1 MSNQKLRTTDSFEVE
16 GSMEK
21 KKMSRNNAGTAFA
34 ELQRKMCRKDCGYRR
49 LNEKLSEE
57 CGVIGITG
65 VDEDQLSTLL
75 YFGLISLQHR
85 GQEAAGIAVLDEKI
99 DHYKDVG
106 LVQEIFTERRLK
118 KLRGRIGV
126 GHVRYSTAGD
136 SLLQNAQP
144 LVVRAM
150 GGMLALAHNGN
161 LINAME
167 IRTSLQENG
176 AVFQTTIDTEVI
188 ASLIARNMSKGVVES
203 ISDALRQ
210 CKGSFSLAIIIDGKL
225 VAARDPYGMR
235 PLSLGKFEGGG
246 YIVASET
253 CAFDVC
259 GATYVRD
266 ILPGEILVIDGDRL
280 ESHRYETA
288 DFSAMCSF
296 EYVYFAMPE
305 SSIEGKNVF
314 LTRKNAGKMLYR
326 ENPTDADMV
335 MAVPDSGIA
344 AAIGYAEE
352 SGIPFDL
359 GMIKN
364 KYLGRTFIQPSQ
376 ELRELA
382 VHLKLN
388 VLKENIAGKRVIMID
403 DSIVRGTTMKKL
415 SGMLRKAG
423 AKEVHVRICSPPVTH
438 PCYFGIDTP
447 SRENLVGANY
457 TVEEIRQMI
466 GADSLTFLSAE
477 GLFEAIGLDR
487 RHLCSGCFGGTY
499 PMEVP
504 ENMDKFILEKC

>member
-1 MSNQKLRTTDSFEVE
+1 MKYKCGCRARFGE
-16 GSMEK
+16 GSNCCAGESSVIFDREK
-21 KKMSRNNAGTAFA
+21 FA
-34 ELQRKMCRKDCGYRR
+34 D
-49 LNEKLSEE
+49 E

-65 VDEDQLSTLL
+65 VEEDRLSTLL

-85 GQEAAGIAVLDEKI
+85 GQEAAGIAVLNEKI
-99 DHYKDVG
+99 DYFKEVG
-106 LVQEIFTERRLK
+106 LVQEMFTDRTLRKLK
-118 KLRGRIGV
+118 GRIGI
-126 GHVRYSTAGD
+126 GHVRYSTSGD

-144 LVVRAM
+144 LVVRTM

-161 LINAME
+161 LINARE
-167 IRTSLQENG
+167 VRSSLQMSG

-188 ASLIARNMSKGVVES
+188 ASLIARNMSLGLVGAVSES
-203 ISDALRQ
+203 LKQ
-210 CKGSFSLAIIIDGKL
+210 CRGSFSLAIIIDGKL

-235 PLSLGKFEGGG
+235 PLSLGRFAGGG
-246 YIVASET
+246 YIIASET

-259 GATYVRD
+259 GAKYVRD
-266 ILPGEILVIDGDRL
+266 ILPGEILVIDGEEL
-280 ESHRYETA
+280 SSHIYEQA
-288 DFSAMCSF
+288 EHRAMCSF

-305 SSIEGKNVF
+305 STIEGRNVF
-314 LTRKNAGKMLYR
+314 LSRKDAGRILYR
-326 ENPTDADMV
+326 ENPTEADMV

-364 KYLGRTFIQPSQ
+364 KYLGRSFIQPSQ

-388 VLKENIAGKRVIMID
+388 VLKENVAGKRIIMID

-415 SGMLRKAG
+415 ATMLRDAG
-423 AKEVHVRICSPPVTH
+423 AKEVHVRVCSPPVTD

-457 TVEEIRQMI
+457 TVDEICEMI
-466 GADSLTFLSAE
+466 GADSLSYLSAE
-477 GLFEAIGLDR
+477 GLVEAIGLGADKI
-487 RHLCSGCFGGTY
+487 CKGCFSGEY

-504 ENMDKFILEKC
+504 DNMDKFILEKC

>member
-1 MSNQKLRTTDSFEVE
+1 MK
-16 GSMEK
+16 
-21 KKMSRNNAGTAFA
+21 
-34 ELQRKMCRKDCGYRR
+34 ELSVRGDGECLYRERCRRSIGD
-49 LNEKLSEE
+49 KLSEE

-65 VDEDQLSTLL
+65 VDEERLSTLL
-75 YFGLISLQHR
+75 YFGMISLQHR
-85 GQEAAGIAVLDEKI
+85 GQEAAGIAVLNERI

-106 LVQEIFTERRLK
+106 LVQEVFTERQLRKLK
-118 KLRGRIGV
+118 GRIGI

-144 LVVRAM
+144 LVVRTL

-167 IRTSLQENG
+167 IRTELQENG

-188 ASLIARNMSKGVVES
+188 ASLIARNLSMGVVES
-203 ISDALRQ
+203 ISTSLKR

-235 PLSLGKFEGGG
+235 PLSLGRFEGGG

-259 GATYVRD
+259 GATFVRD
-266 ILPGEILVIDGDRL
+266 ILPGEILIIDGEHL
-280 ESHRYETA
+280 ESHIYEQA
-288 DFSAMCSF
+288 DYGAMCSF

-305 SSIEGKNVF
+305 STIEGRNVF
-314 LTRKNAGKMLYR
+314 LTRKNAGKVLYR
-326 ENPTDADMV
+326 ENPTEADMV

-415 SGMLRKAG
+415 ASMLRKAG
-423 AKEVHVRICSPPVTH
+423 AKEVHIRICSPPVTH

-447 SRENLVGANY
+447 SREHLVGANY

-466 GADSLTFLSAE
+466 GADSLSFLSKE
-477 GLFEAIGLDR
+477 GLYAAIDMDR
-487 RHLCSGCFGGTY
+487 SRLCSGCFGGNY
-499 PMEVP
+499 PMDVP

>member
-1 MSNQKLRTTDSFEVE
+1 MKESCLKH
-16 GSMEK
+16 K
-21 KKMSRNNAGTAFA
+21 KAM
-34 ELQRKMCRKDCGYRR
+34 D
-49 LNEKLSEE
+49 KLSEE

-65 VDEDQLSTLL
+65 VDEERLSTLL

-99 DHYKDVG
+99 DHFKDVG

-118 KLRGRIGV
+118 KLRGRIGI

-144 LVVRAM
+144 LVVRTV

-167 IRTSLQENG
+167 MRTKLQEGG
-176 AVFQTTIDTEVI
+176 AVFQTTIDTEII
-188 ASLIARNMSKGVVES
+188 ASLIAKNMSKGVVES
-203 ISDALRQ
+203 ITEALKL

-246 YIVASET
+246 YIIASET

-259 GATYVRD
+259 GATFVRD
-266 ILPGEILVIDGDRL
+266 ILPGEILIIDGEEM
-280 ESHRYETA
+280 ESYIYEKA
-288 DFSAMCSF
+288 DFQAMCSF

-305 SSIEGKNVF
+305 STIEGRNVF
-314 LTRKNAGKMLYR
+314 LTRKNAGKILYR

-352 SGIPFDL
+352 AGIPFDL

-415 SGMLRKAG
+415 ANMLRRAG
-423 AKEVHVRICSPPVTH
+423 AKEVHIRICSPPVTH

-457 TVEEIRQMI
+457 SIEEIRQMI
-466 GADSLTFLSAE
+466 GADSLSFLSDK
-477 GLFEAIGLDR
+477 GLFEAIGMDR
-487 RHLCSGCFGGTY
+487 EHLCSGCFGGKY
-499 PMEVP
+499 PMDVP